1 MLLLTRPEQK
11 LKASITAF
19 RKAGIDVTGV
29 APLTIAFNQQQM
41 QLCKARFSRSAP
53 DIAIVTS
60 TFAAKTITD
69 EVYFRSETQ
78 WLAVGTS
85 SADILRSAGLS
96 VTVPEQQNSEGLL
109 TLTQLNGANCQQ
121 IVIIKGKG
129 GRTTLPNTLRAR
141 GHEVEEYLFYSRK
154 SLAHP
159 IQTDD
164 WQWPAITG
172 IVATSG
178 EMAEQLF
185 RNYDKQTLCAR
196 PWLTVSHRIAEMLQA
211 EGVSNIAVCDNA
223 SDIALIAWIK
233 DNWE

>member
-1 MLLLTRPEQK
+1 MLLITRPEQK

-19 RKAGIDVTGV
+19 KEAGIGVTGV

-41 QLCKARFSRSAP
+41 QLCKTRFSNSAP

-60 TFAAKTITD
+60 TFAAKNITD
-69 EVYFRSETQ
+69 EVYFRSETL
-78 WLAVGTS
+78 WLAVGKST
-85 SADILRSAGLS
+85 ADILRRAGLH
-96 VTVPEQQNSEGLL
+96 VTVPEHQNSEGLL
-109 TLTQLNGANCQQ
+109 TLTQLNGAKRQQ
-121 IVIIKGKG
+121 IVIIKGEG

-141 GHEVEEYLFYSRK
+141 GYEVEEYLFYSRK
-154 SLAHP
+154 PLAQP

-185 RNYDKQTLCAR
+185 RNYDKQTLCER
-196 PWLTVSHRIAEMLQA
+196 PWLTVSNRIAEKLRA